1 MLSITFFL
9 MLSCTTNQLGDA
21 EDKKYRQDQTEYE
34 NVTEE
39 CINTYFSNQ
48 NVKWDNLRIEAEE
61 IMFLIPS
68 VIKKEGRPNQ
78 YCEFLKTVRQNNCV
92 PVNNRTKSLNYRL
105 EKHQII
111 KERNGFGY
119 PISNCL
125 NKTTQK
131 YKLKIKS
138 NNDKAFA
145 DIWNA
150 IQAVEEARAISP
162 ALLAAGFEKIFTAE
176 NLKKPVYQKMY
187 FLAFFVPSVSYS
199 VNVNK

>member
-1 MLSITFFL
+1 
-9 MLSCTTNQLGDA
+9 MLSCTTDQSGDV
-21 EDKKYRQDQTEYE
+21 EDKKHRQHQNEYE

-39 CINTYFSNQ
+39 CIDTYFSNH
-48 NVKWDNLRIEAEE
+48 NVKWNNLRIEAED
-61 IMFLIPS
+61 IMFLISS
-68 VIKKEGRPNQ
+68 VKKKEGRPNQ
-78 YCEFLKTVRQNNCV
+78 YYEFLKTVRQNNGV
-92 PVNNRTKSLNYRL
+92 PVNNRTKSLNYTL

-111 KERNGFGY
+111 KQRYGFGF

-125 NKTTQK
+125 NKTTKK
-131 YKLKIKS
+131 YKLKIKA

-150 IQAVEEARAISP
+150 IQAVEEAKAMSP
-162 ALLAAGFEKIFTAE
+162 AFLAAGFEKVFTAE